1 MAIDR
6 TPAGPQHV
14 LPGAEKAS
22 DAAMVRRAASK
33 PLQACIPQQMCDIG
47 LFSDGASQTDLL
59 DLIERDRIGEH
70 P

>member
-22 DAAMVRRAASK
+22 DAAMARHAATK
-33 PLQACIPQQMCDIG
+33 PLRARKPQEPCDRG
-47 LFSDGASQTDLL
+47 LFSGDAAQADLL
-59 DLIERDRIGEH
+59 DLIGRLGS
-70 P
+70 